1 MDSTILTDIL
11 SALVNATSDG
21 FNGVRENAEDLFY
34 QLLVIELVLFGI
46 GIALNR
52 VDVQREL
59 VAKILA
65 IGFVQFLL
73 FRYVWLVDSLR
84 DGFVGV
90 GLYAAGSNISISESE
105 FLDPSAFID
114 TGFAKVFEV
123 IESRFNEQ
131 GVWNFLTTPS
141 LIWLLHGVA
150 LLIMFFAFAAVGL
163 QIFLSVAEFYL
174 ISTLAIILIPFLVL
188 QRTTFLGLRAVNGL
202 VAICM
207 KLMVIAFV
215 ASLSAPVIELLSFTS
230 SEPTIKESM
239 SLAVGALAIA
249 LLMWRA
255 PAIAMSLISGT
266 GGLDA
271 GATIISP
278 VLRGTNLVSGTGHI
292 LSGVAKTG
300 GNVVGSVS
308 KAASTGGG
316 NVKGT

>member
-1 MDSTILTDIL
+1 MDSSILTDIL

-21 FNGVRENAEDLFY
+21 FNGIRENAEDLFY

-90 GLYAAGSNISISESE
+90 GLYAAGSNISISE
-105 FLDPSAFID
+105 FLDPSAFIN
-114 TGFAKVFEV
+114 TGFAKVFDV

-131 GVWNFLTTPS
+131 GLWNFLSTPS
-141 LIWLLHGVA
+141 LVWLLHAVV

-174 ISTLAIILIPFLVL
+174 ISTLAVILIPFLVL
-188 QRTTFLGLRAVNGL
+188 QRTAFLGLRALNGL
-202 VAICM
+202 VAICI

-266 GGLDA
+266 GGIDA
-271 GATIISP
+271 GSGFIAPALS
-278 VLRGTNLVSGTGHI
+278 GTNLVSGAGHI
-292 LSGVAKTG
+292 LGGIAKTG
-300 GNVVGSVS
+300 GNVVSNVA
-308 KAASTGGG
+308 KAASTGGA
-316 NVKGT
+316 NVKGL